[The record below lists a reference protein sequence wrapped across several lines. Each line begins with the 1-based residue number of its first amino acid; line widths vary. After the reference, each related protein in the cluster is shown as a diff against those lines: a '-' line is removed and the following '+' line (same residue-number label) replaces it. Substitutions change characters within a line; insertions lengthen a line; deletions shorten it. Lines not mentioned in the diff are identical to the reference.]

1 MATAHLSVKVGKS
14 GKGVPHAEY
23 ISRVGK
29 YEKKLDGNEQLEA
42 TESGNMPLW
51 AQDNPYCFGAQPTYT
66 SARMAQFTASMKSHC
81 QEN

>member
-42 TESGNMPLW
+42 TESGTVGARQSPTLLARSRPIR
-51 AQDNPYCFGAQPTYT
+51 AQERHSLPRA
-66 SARMAQFTASMKSHC
+66 
-81 QEN
+81 